1 MPNMIAKT
9 LISRTI
15 PPLKLTDNGAKAL
28 AWMNSFHVQHLPVVH
43 HHKYIGLVSEYD
55 ILDRNT
61 PTEAFDRYDLDKT
74 SHPSVS
80 EKSHLYAILRTVIEN
95 HLTLVPVLDEQQ
107 RYMGI
112 ITIESL
118 LEHFAHASSLQEPG
132 GIIQL
137 DMPTHRYALSEIAQI
152 VESNGAKVLSSNLL
166 SKPDESRVEV
176 TIKVNRTDLNS
187 ILATFER
194 YNYDVLATHEE
205 DNDFMSEAQ
214 DNYDSFLNYL
224 NM

>member
-1 MPNMIAKT
+1 MIAKT

-15 PPLKLTDNGAKAL
+15 PPLKPTDNGAKAL

-43 HHKYIGLVSEYD
+43 HHKYIGLISEYD

-61 PTEAFDRYDLDKT
+61 PAEVFDHYELDKI

-80 EKSHLYAILRTVIEN
+80 EKSHLYVILRTVIEN

-107 RYMGI
+107 RYMGVI
-112 ITIESL
+112 AIESL
-118 LEHFAHASSLQEPG
+118 LEHFAHANSLQEPG

-137 DMPTHRYALSEIAQI
+137 DMPAHRYALSEIAQI
-152 VESNGAKVLSSNLL
+152 VESNGAKVLSSNVL
-166 SKPDESRVEV
+166 SNPNESRVEV

-194 YNYDVLATHEE
+194 YNYDIMATHEE
-205 DNDFMSEAQ
+205 EDLASEAQ
-214 DNYDSFLNYL
+214 ENYDAFLNYL